1 MSIAAASGRPKAGAA
16 RLDLLAAIRKG
27 KKLKKK
33 ADRPEGAKPKRAA
46 PANSRSSLM
55 EAIRQRGGKGLK
67 KVK

>member
-33 ADRPEGAKPKRAA
+33 ADRPGSFLSTCLR
-46 PANSRSSLM
+46 SRPPLI
-55 EAIRQRGGKGLK
+55 A
-67 KVK
+67 